1 MMELVKAFANI
12 ASLIETSMFYK
23 MKQLGYSNAMLYLYK
38 NKDHKLPSITST
50 ANLGTSNWKDTE
62 ANIEVLNESKSEDD
76 WIKYFKE
83 IYEYVAAPQDITKC
97 SLT

>member
-1 MMELVKAFANI
+1 MMELVKAFSNI

-23 MKQLGYSNAMLYLYK
+23 MKQFRYSNAMLYLYK

-50 ANLGTSNWKDTE
+50 AHLGTSNWKDTE
-62 ANIEVLNESKSEDD
+62 ANIDVLNEIKSEDD

-97 SLT
+97 SLI